1 MKEKNQNT
9 NGRSMSKFVEI
20 KTCYAVLISLSDGKC
35 ILLDIVKDWIIAAIF
50 ELYINI
56 LKKITLFWDIERWSK
71 EIKILTFLKQ
81 NAVVYN

>member
-56 LKKITLFWDIERWSK
+56 L
-71 EIKILTFLKQ
+71 
-81 NAVVYN
+81 